1 MRYLAWVN
9 ANQGLKYVKFKNCLT
24 VYNFITCQTICL
36 SLTQDNHKI
45 SMGIPYIYHF
55 VIFSGWFNASLFSE
69 TQSENYK
76 PKTSLNKSSS
86 EIGGDWKLFRTI
98 MIKIVLNIALKSW
111 HTKTYAHA
119 LWRGYKISVL
129 TVELNLLLKVNSA
142 PQPEQM
148 PSKV

>member
-86 EIGGDWKLFRTI
+86 EIGGDWKLFCTVLI
-98 MIKIVLNIALKSW
+98 NFVLNMALKLW
-111 HTKTYAHA
+111 YTKMYDHA
-119 LWRGYKISVL
+119 LIWEYKNVVL
-129 TVELNLLLKVNSA
+129 TVQLNL
-142 PQPEQM
+142 
-148 PSKV
+148 